1 MLDGLVRDLRYGSRS
16 LAKQRGFAVIAL
28 LTIGLGIG
36 ASTTIFSLV
45 NGILLRPLP
54 YPQPDRLVEVWPDH
68 WYSKPLFQMLEE
80 SSDSYEALAGW
91 APRAHIMIGE
101 DGARRLWGPRVTAR
115 FFDVLK
121 SDIAAGRAFRAGDDK
136 NGADVVVISYRL
148 WQSLYG
154 GDPAV
159 IAKRVRLSGVERTI
173 VGVLGRGSDFMQ
185 RDADIA
191 VPQLMEPDAPGWG
204 TAELQ
209 VAGRL
214 APGVSLE
221 EANAEL
227 RALTARWREEYGF
240 PDDWGAD
247 ARVVPLRQF
256 LVGDARP
263 TMLLLFAAAGLILL
277 IASANVANLLL
288 ARSLGR
294 RREVT
299 VRLALGAS
307 RSRLVR
313 QLLTESTLLGL
324 AGGLVGLAAAMFGL
338 DAVVRLFPADTPRL
352 GEVRIDGLV
361 LAFTT
366 ALALITGWIVGVTPA
381 WQSTK
386 PDLREGLGGESRATT
401 DTRARRRLRS
411 AIATAEVAIAVILLV
426 GSGLLIKSLW
436 HASQVDPGFRPTG
449 LITFDLVPEYGR
461 LDSHLQAQAYY
472 AALNQRLEAIPGVS
486 SAASINTAPLAPDG
500 AIVSLY
506 RPDRPPAPGTRPPI
520 ARWRPVSLEYLRT
533 AAIPLL
539 AGRDFLASDVPG
551 GPQVT
556 VLSRSAADALFPDGD
571 ALGNEVIGG
580 LEGEIPLTVV
590 GIAGDVKINGL
601 DQESPLV
608 FYRPYAQV
616 GSTAQI
622 FRSHSRSLLLRT
634 GGDPEALATSV
645 RAAVRSVDPNAL
657 IANLRTMP
665 HAISR
670 SLTRRRVTMIVLS
683 VFAATALIL
692 GAIGVY
698 GVMGY
703 TVQQRR
709 REIGIRVALGASGA
723 TIVRRVLR
731 DGLAIATLGTTVGL
745 AVSLALS
752 RTLQSFVFHV
762 STVDPLVLLA
772 ACAVA
777 IGFAVTATLLPARRA
792 TVVDPVEAL
801 SSE

>member
-1 MLDGLVRDLRYGSRS
+1 MLDGWVRDLRYGSRS
-16 LAKQRGFAVIAL
+16 LTKQPGFAAVAL

-36 ASTTIFSLV
+36 ASSTIFSLV
-45 NGILLRPLP
+45 SGILLRPLP
-54 YPQPDRLVEVWPDH
+54 YPEPDRLVAVWPGH
-68 WYSKPLFQMLEE
+68 WYSKPLFQRLEA

-91 APRAHIMIGE
+91 APRAHILIGD

-115 FFDVLK
+115 FLDVLGN
-121 SDIAAGRAFRAGDDK
+121 DVATGRAFQAGDDK
-136 NGADVVVISYRL
+136 HGADVVVISYRL

-159 IAKRVRLSGVERTI
+159 IGKRVQLSGVDRTI
-173 VGVLGRGSDFMQ
+173 VGVLERGSDFMQ

-204 TAELQ
+204 ASELQ
-209 VAGRL
+209 IVGRL
-214 APGVSLE
+214 AAGVSLDQA
-221 EANAEL
+221 EAEF
-227 RALTARWREEYGF
+227 RALAVRWRQEF
-240 PDDWGAD
+240 DLPDDWGAD

-256 LVGDARP
+256 LIGDTRP

-307 RSRLVR
+307 RPRLVR

-324 AGGLVGLAAAMFGL
+324 AGGLIGLGAATFGL
-338 DAVVRLFPADTPRL
+338 DAVVALFPADTPRL

-361 LAFTT
+361 LAFTAT
-366 ALALITGWIVGVTPA
+366 LALITGWIVGVTPA
-381 WQSTK
+381 WQATK
-386 PDLREGLGGESRATT
+386 SDLREGLGGEGRGTT
-401 DTRARRRLRS
+401 DTRGRRRLRA
-411 AIATAEVAIAVILLV
+411 AIAMGEVALAFTLLV

-436 HASQVDPGFRPTG
+436 QVSRVDPGFRPTG
-449 LITFDLVPEYGR
+449 LLTFDLVPEHGR
-461 LDSHLQAQAYY
+461 LDSHEQAQAYY
-472 AALNQRLEAIPGVS
+472 AALNERLEAIPGVG
-486 SAASINTAPLAPDG
+486 SAAYINTAPLAPDG

-506 RPDRPPAPGTRPPI
+506 RPDRPPAPGTRLPI
-520 ARWRPVSLEYLRT
+520 ARWRAASLDYFRT
-533 AAIPLL
+533 AGISLL
-539 AGRDFLASDVPG
+539 AGRDFQPGDVAG
-551 GPQVT
+551 APQVT

-580 LEGEIPLTVV
+580 LEDQGPLTVV

-616 GSTAQI
+616 GATARI

-634 GGDPEALATSV
+634 RGDPEALATTV
-645 RAAVRSVDPNAL
+645 RDAVRSVDPNAL
-657 IANLRTMP
+657 ISRLRTMP
-665 HAISR
+665 HAISD

-683 VFAATALIL
+683 IFAATALLL

-703 TVQQRR
+703 TVQQRT
-709 REIGIRVALGASGA
+709 REIGIRVALGASGSL
-723 TIVRRVLR
+723 IVRRILR
-731 DGLAIATLGTTVGL
+731 DGLSIAALGTTAGL
-745 AVSLALS
+745 AISLALS
-752 RTLQSFVFHV
+752 RMLRGFVFDI
-762 STVDPLVLLA
+762 STVDPVVLLA
-772 ACAVA
+772 ACGVAV
-777 IGFAVTATLLPARRA
+777 GFALTATLLPARRA
-792 TVVDPVEAL
+792 TLVDPVEAL